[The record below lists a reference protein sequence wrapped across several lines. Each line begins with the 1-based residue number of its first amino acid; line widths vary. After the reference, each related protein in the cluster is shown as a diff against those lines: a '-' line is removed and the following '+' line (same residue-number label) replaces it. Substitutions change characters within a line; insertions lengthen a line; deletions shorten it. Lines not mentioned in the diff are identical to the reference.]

1 MDMDNNFTMTNKH
14 QGLAKLV
21 HLLGF
26 ERLIAPVL
34 IKLIYWAGIVV
45 ILIAGATGFVNAS
58 GDGIGRMLLTLVAL
72 LLSLLIWRLVSELWI
87 LAFNIYERLV
97 EIRDLMA
104 RQTQTPAVIQPALR
118 DGD

>member
-1 MDMDNNFTMTNKH
+1 MTNK
-14 QGLAKLV
+14 QEGKTKL
-21 HLLGF
+21 LYLFGF

-34 IKLIYWAGIVV
+34 IKLIYWIGLVV
-45 ILIAGATGFVNAS
+45 ILIAGVAS
-58 GDGIGRMLLTLVAL
+58 FINTSGGGLGRMLLTMIAL

-104 RQTQTPAVIQPALR
+104 RQIPAPAAIQPPLR

>member
-1 MDMDNNFTMTNKH
+1 MTNKYR
-14 QGLAKLV
+14 GAARLFY
-21 HLLGF
+21 LLGF

-34 IKLIYWAGIVV
+34 IKLIYWVGLAL

-58 GDGIGRMLLTLVAL
+58 GEGIGRMLLTLFAL